1 MKHTVANTIEEA
13 IGSAVEEARSGL
25 LLTAR
30 AKTPCSAEDAKD
42 IVGEA
47 IARTLEDLQ
56 AEQPSFEDGIGAN
69 VKKRLFRQ
77 LYDVI
82 RDVRRRAVMEP
93 ANVSIADGPAPEA
106 TETVD
111 DWYRRLR
118 PRIDLLSRK
127 YKEVL
132 FLKLDGYDNTDIG
145 LMLRVHRNTIHNRIC
160 YIEHQIGARIPGGNS
175 GGLETRL
182 FDLLSRVSVYHA
194 PNGASTW
201 WCSNH
206 PAERRAA
213 VRCQPLNE

>member
-1 MKHTVANTIEEA
+1 MKHAVVNTIDQPIA
-13 IGSAVEEARSGL
+13 VAVEEARSGMM
-25 LLTAR
+25 LTAR
-30 AKTPCSAEDAKD
+30 AKTPCSAEDAED

-56 AEQPSFEDGIGAN
+56 SEPTSFEDGVGPA

-82 RDVRRRAVMEP
+82 RDVHRRAIMEP
-93 ANVSIADGPAPEA
+93 ANVSIADGPAPEE

-118 PRIDLLSRK
+118 PRIEMLSRK
-127 YKEVL
+127 YREVL
-132 FLKLDGYDNTDIG
+132 FLKLDGYNNADIG
-145 LMLRVHRNTIHNRIC
+145 LMLRVHRNTIHNRIS
-160 YIEHQIGARIPGGNS
+160 YIEQQIGTRIPGGNS
-175 GGLETRL
+175 DGLETKL

-201 WCSNH
+201 WRSNH

-213 VRCQPLNE
+213 PR